1 VKVKTYIGLLSAGS
15 LGGAILVGI
24 FGWWMLASVNQS
36 TKELEEESKNS
47 GASSSEYQD
56 IQAFLATTRG
66 VFEALEIY
74 PDKYNGVF
82 GVAKDRLILSKEG
95 LIRISQKYFLNYPEE
110 VLNPIEQ
117 DLLVLEEAINKL
129 SQLSVSA
136 QLGSFK
142 SHLAADAY
150 QDAHKSLSQKLDQLE
165 AQAAQ
170 YLWKAQE
177 SMKKKLASLQEE
189 ESLNSILFFT
199 ASALYLGLV
208 GFLAIITYK
217 SFASPIRK
225 LEAAAIASIDHN
237 KPFNLKESGPKE
249 IRSVTKKLQGL
260 IIGLEDT
267 VTKRTAALKKTNDQ
281 LKLEITQRKELET
294 QLVHAQKMEAVGQLA
309 SGIAHEIN
317 SPSQFANDNILF
329 LKDATDGFIKKLDQ
343 SPDAPSDDDINFF
356 KENAPEAVEQA
367 AEGIS
372 RITTIV
378 KSMKNFAYRD
388 AQSAK
393 RPNDLNQAIRSTT
406 VVATNEWK
414 YHAEL
419 DLQLQEGIPMVPCNI
434 GEINQVV
441 LNLIVNGA
449 HAIRDRFKGGTKGNL
464 VVSSRHYPDHDCV
477 IIAIADNGGGIPQ
490 EVQTRIFEPFF
501 TTKEVGVG
509 TGQGLAIAH
518 NVIVKSHGGQIWFD
532 SKDGQ
537 GTTFYIKL
545 PMTQPES
552 TSETG

>member
-1 VKVKTYIGLLSAGS
+1 MKVKTYIGLLSAGS
-15 LGGAILVGI
+15 LGGAILVGL
-24 FGWWMLASVNQS
+24 FGWWMLTSINQS
-36 TKELEEESKNS
+36 TKELEKESKNS

-56 IQAFLATTRG
+56 IQAFLASTRAI
-66 VFEALEIY
+66 FEALEIY
-74 PDKYNGVF
+74 PDNYQGVF
-82 GVAKDRLILSKEG
+82 GVAKDRLSMSKEA
-95 LIRISQKYFLNYPEE
+95 LILISQKYFSNYPEE
-110 VLNPIEQ
+110 IVIPIER
-117 DLLVLEEAINKL
+117 DLIILEESIIKMTKL
-129 SQLSVSA
+129 AVIGQLSSTKGRTA
-136 QLGSFK
+136 KEMYS
-142 SHLAADAY
+142 
-150 QDAHKSLSQKLDQLE
+150 DAHKSLSQRLDLLE
-165 AQAAQ
+165 AQATQ
-170 YLWKAQE
+170 YLWDAQE
-177 SMKKKLASLQEE
+177 SMNKKLKSLKDQET
-189 ESLNSILFFT
+189 SNSILFFT
-199 ASALYLGLV
+199 ASTLYLGLV
-208 GFLAIITYK
+208 GFLAFITYK
-217 SFASPIRK
+217 SFASPVRK

-237 KPFNLKESGPKE
+237 KPFNLKESGPEE
-249 IRSVTKKLQGL
+249 IRSVTKRLQGL
-260 IIGLEDT
+260 IMGLEDT
-267 VTKRTAALKKTNDQ
+267 VNKRTAALKKTNDQ

-329 LKDATDGFIKKLDQ
+329 LKDATEGFIKNLDQ
-343 SPDAPSDDDINFF
+343 SPDAPSDEDITFF

-449 HAIRDRFKGGTKGNL
+449 HAIRDRFKEGAKGNL

-552 TSETG
+552 TSEAG